1 MASQVQVMAN
11 NSRTAAQAFIKADIH
26 LQSLR
31 ERRLQAAGTTTPMA
45 ITTISANVSSY
56 HQATSRSAYVTGI
69 FTAGQF
75 TAPTPGTNG
84 NEKSNQFRNA
94 PFVQSNVTLYKDTRL
109 TERLNLQFRFEF
121 YNLFNHPNFQNIQGD
136 LSAGNFGV
144 ATAETLPRFGKSA
157 RRSHSKRLRLQT
169 FGTAARRCEPVDR
182 LSMPLV
188 KCNR

>member
-1 MASQVQVMAN
+1 MAN

-26 LQSLR
+26 LRSLR

-69 FTAGQF
+69 FTAEQF

-94 PFVQSNVTLYKDTRL
+94 PFVQS
-109 TERLNLQFRFEF
+109 
-121 YNLFNHPNFQNIQGD
+121 
-136 LSAGNFGV
+136 
-144 ATAETLPRFGKSA
+144 TALPRGSTCNSGLSSTTSSTIPISKTSRAICQRAILVLLPLKHFRDFGKSA

-169 FGTAARRCEPVDR
+169 FGTAARRCERVDR
-182 LSMPLV
+182 LSMPPV

>member
-1 MASQVQVMAN
+1 LVINHSWNAIVWLVRWLVKFRDGEQFK
-11 NSRTAAQAFIKADIH
+11 NSGTSIYQSEYPFTVFTGPSFAGGGDYNAD
-26 LQSLR
+26 
-31 ERRLQAAGTTTPMA
+31 GDNYDF
-45 ITTISANVSSY
+45 ANVSSY

-109 TERLNLQFRFEF
+109 TERRNLQFRFEF

-144 ATAETLPRFGKSA
+144 ATAETLPRFWQIGAKI
-157 RRSHSKRLRLQT
+157 T
-169 FGTAARRCEPVDR
+169 F
-182 LSMPLV
+182 
-188 KCNR
+188 